1 MVWPTLPNLPHHK
14 RQRSSASYFGL
25 TEQAVGYNF
34 GPVEAWPTITDT
46 ISRSLSVWS
55 PGNGTISGLG
65 WANLN
70 PSPGVY
76 NWTALNSW
84 IALCQKNH
92 VEMLYTLCS
101 PPAWAGGSNPDPAAY
116 KSFMTALINHVG
128 NAIQYYEGY
137 NEYNASSS
145 IFSGST
151 SNLVALQK
159 VLYETVHQL
168 SPTSLVL
175 SPTYTGL
182 GGQPMTNF
190 LQAGGGAYF
199 DIAAM
204 HGYVDANGESIIQS
218 FNNFKNA
225 LVAGGAGNKPIWDTE
240 WSWWPDNPPPQDVQA
255 AFLSTSL
262 ILQSALG
269 VQRELYY
276 AYDSIDHGIYNQTT
290 GALTQAGV
298 AFQTTTEW
306 LLGATMV
313 AGCQVSGTTYS
324 VPLLE
329 GGQSTQI
336 VWNSAGN
343 STYAAGSFT
352 QYKDLTGAIHN
363 IVGGQVTIGEQP
375 ILLMTPL
382 DNDAPYRCSAPTIA
396 SFSTDSG
403 VVGDHITNDNTL
415 TLTGTAEANSTV
427 KVYDGTTLLGMRHRQ
442 RHGAWSYTTAA
453 LANGGHSLTATATDA
468 AGNTGAAS
476 ASLAVTIDTTAPIA
490 PTPTAPA
497 SDKTAP
503 TPRPLPRSR
512 PTAGWWG
519 TTSPMTTR

>member
-1 MVWPTLPNLPHHK
+1 
-14 RQRSSASYFGL
+14 
-25 TEQAVGYNF
+25 
-34 GPVEAWPTITDT
+34 
-46 ISRSLSVWS
+46 
-55 PGNGTISGLG
+55 
-65 WANLN
+65 
-70 PSPGVY
+70 
-76 NWTALNSW
+76 
-84 IALCQKNH
+84 
-92 VEMLYTLCS
+92 
-101 PPAWAGGSNPDPAAY
+101 
-116 KSFMTALINHVG
+116 
-128 NAIQYYEGY
+128 
-137 NEYNASSS
+137 
-145 IFSGST
+145 
-151 SNLVALQK
+151 
-159 VLYETVHQL
+159 
-168 SPTSLVL
+168 
-175 SPTYTGL
+175 
-182 GGQPMTNF
+182 MTNF

-204 HGYVDANGESIIQS
+204 HGYVDANGKSIIQS

-382 DNDAPYRCSAPTIA
+382 ASVSVVPTIA

-403 VVGDHITNDNTL
+403 VVGDYITNDNTV
-415 TLTGTAEANSTV
+415 TL
-427 KVYDGTTLLGMRHRQ
+427 D
-442 RHGAWSYTTAA
+442 RHGGSERHGED
-453 LANGGHSLTATATDA
+453 L
-468 AGNTGAAS
+468 
-476 ASLAVTIDTTAPIA
+476 
-490 PTPTAPA
+490 
-497 SDKTAP
+497 
-503 TPRPLPRSR
+503 
-512 PTAGWWG
+512 
-519 TTSPMTTR
+519 